1 MSPHPPSPLALTP
14 DVEDHPHGDDSRAR
28 PIRVM
33 VVDDHAFFR
42 RGLVSVLDE
51 EEDISVVSE
60 AGDGEEAVRLA
71 AELRPDVVLMDV
83 WMPHSNGIDA
93 CPRIRE
99 AVPHTRFVML
109 TMSDEESDLFDALK
123 AGATGYLLKE
133 ISVTELPRAVR
144 AIADGQSFINP
155 AMATKL
161 IGEFAELAK
170 QESTPPS
177 RPSIP
182 QLTRRETEVLKLLAR
197 SLNNREIG
205 ERLFITE
212 NTVKN
217 HVRKILE
224 KLQVHSRTEA
234 AIYAVRAEYVSGH

>member
-1 MSPHPPSPLALTP
+1 MSPHPPTP
-14 DVEDHPHGDDSRAR
+14 DQPHHPAHTNAPDG

-33 VVDDHAFFR
+33 VVDDHALFR

-51 EEDISVVSE
+51 EADINVVGE
-60 AGDGEEAVRLA
+60 AGDGEEAIRLA
-71 AELRPDVVLMDV
+71 ARSRPDVVLMDV
-83 WMPHSNGIDA
+83 WMPHARGIEA

-99 AVPHTRFVML
+99 SVPGTRFVML

-123 AGATGYLLKE
+123 VGASGYLLKE
-133 ISVTELPRAVR
+133 IAVTD
-144 AIADGQSFINP
+144 IAETIRTIAAGRPSINQ

-170 QESTPPS
+170 QDSSPPE
-177 RPSIP
+177 RPVIP
-182 QLTRRETEVLKLLAR
+182 QLTPREAEVLALVAR
-197 SLNNREIG
+197 SLNNRVIG

-217 HVRKILE
+217 HVRNILE

-234 AIYAVRAEYVSGH
+234 AIYAVRAGYVSP

>member
-1 MSPHPPSPLALTP
+1 MTLSPG
-14 DVEDHPHGDDSRAR
+14 VEDHPSDAGRSR

-33 VVDDHAFFR
+33 VVDDHALFR
-42 RGLVSVLDE
+42 RGLVSVLGDE
-51 EEDISVVSE
+51 TDIDVVGE
-60 AGDGEEAVRLA
+60 AGDGEEALRLA
-71 AELRPDVVLMDV
+71 AGLRPDVVLMDV
-83 WMPHSNGIDA
+83 MMPGSSGIDA
-93 CPRIRE
+93 CSRIRE
-99 AVPHTRFVML
+99 AVPHARFVML

-133 ISVTELPRAVR
+133 IGVTDIARVVR
-144 AIADGQSFINP
+144 SIADGQSFINP
-155 AMATKL
+155 SMATKL
-161 IGEFAELAK
+161 IGEFAALAK
-170 QESTPPS
+170 QESAPPS
-177 RPSIP
+177 RPALP
-182 QLTRRETEVLKLLAR
+182 ELTRRETEVLKLLAR

-234 AIYAVRAEYVSGH
+234 AIYAVRAEYVSGR